1 MEKPKNNR
9 KNPKN
14 LLGSA
19 GGKVIIMIE
28 PSTTIKGSKYITIPK
43 KMMEKKGFT
52 RVLEGLNYN
61 DKKFKP

>member
-1 MEKPKNNR
+1 
-9 KNPKN
+9 
-14 LLGSA
+14 
-19 GGKVIIMIE
+19 MIE